1 MHSVQARI
9 ARLTFRERLGLLSWI
24 AGAALALVLAFSIGS
39 ALIGRRALDRVR
51 DHAALQAMSRD
62 LADGVVLVHASLRDA
77 VQGHNPSALGPADT
91 LALAVRRRLQA
102 ERDNPALGPVEA
114 ERLERDFTRYY
125 DTARGAARAMLA
137 DSVGDAVVAQLE
149 QTAAAHAALT
159 TQLADLGKSTDAA
172 AISAAARG
180 KLALRLA
187 WLASLLVAALCMF
200 VLTRVFRAITAQVV
214 QPVSQAADTAQ
225 RVARGEIV
233 TLEAVQGS
241 DELARLQQSM
251 AEMSRYLQEM
261 AAVAR
266 RIARGD
272 LSATV
277 TPRSPDDAFGH
288 AFRAMGEYL
297 HEMSATAQ
305 AIARGDLSDPVVPQS
320 EDDEFGR
327 AFAAMGRTLTSTISD
342 IQSGTDAITVAAE
355 QLARSAEQLANA
367 VTTEAGHVERTVT
380 ELEGMT
386 HLIDRHVEATRTVA
400 GLARQGASHAASS
413 GTAVQE
419 TIAALLT
426 VSTTAGTIHAIADE
440 TNLLALNA
448 AIEAA
453 RVGVHGRGF
462 AVVAQGVREL
472 SEQSRA
478 SALTAQQAVLGSRTV
493 AERAG
498 SLVQQLVP
506 AIQETSE
513 LMHEVTE
520 LSAMQAEHVLTVRE
534 AIGEVEHIAAEN
546 GSAAQ
551 ELAATAEELA
561 AQSEMLR
568 SLANYFTLPGATAAQ
583 REEVFAHAG

>member
-39 ALIGRRALDRVR
+39 ALIGRRALDGVR

-62 LADGVVLVHASLRDA
+62 LADGVVLLHASLRDA

-91 LALAVRRRLQA
+91 LALAIRKRLHA
-102 ERDNPALGPVEA
+102 ERENPALAATEA
-114 ERLERDFTRYY
+114 EGLERDFTRYY

-137 DSVGDAVVAQLE
+137 DSVGEAVVAQLE
-149 QTAAAHAALT
+149 QTATARAALT
-159 TQLADLGKSTDAA
+159 TRLADLGRSTEAA
-172 AISAAARG
+172 AAGASARG
-180 KLALRLA
+180 KLALHLA
-187 WLASLLVAALCMF
+187 WFASLLVAALSMF

-214 QPVSQAADTAQ
+214 QPVSRAADTAK
-225 RVARGEIV
+225 RVARGELV
-233 TLEAVQGS
+233 TLEAAQGS
-241 DELARLQQSM
+241 DELAQLQQAM
-251 AEMSRYLQEM
+251 AEMSRYLQET

-277 TPRSPDDAFGH
+277 TPRSADDAFGQ

-297 HEMSATAQ
+297 REMSATAQ

-327 AFAAMGRTLTSTISD
+327 AFATMGRTLTTTISD

-355 QLARSAEQLANA
+355 QLARSAEQLATA

-380 ELEGMT
+380 ELAGMT
-386 HLIDRHVEATRTVA
+386 RLIDRHVEATRTVA
-400 GLARQGASHAASS
+400 GLAHQGASHAASS
-413 GTAVQE
+413 ETAVRE
-419 TIAALLT
+419 TITALLT
-426 VSTTAGTIHAIADE
+426 VSTTAATIHTIADD

-478 SALTAQQAVLGSRTV
+478 SALTAQQVVLESRTV

-506 AIQETSE
+506 TIQETSA

-520 LSAMQAEHVLTVRE
+520 VSAMQAEHVLTVGE
-534 AIGEVEHIAAEN
+534 AIGEVERITEEN
-546 GSAAQ
+546 ASAAQ
-551 ELAATAEELA
+551 QLAATAEELA

-583 REEVFAHAG
+583 REEVFANAR